1 MTKNIVVKHH
11 MINTMVMGPGGSE
24 YVTIEIAI
32 AFAKKGFEV
41 YIDSWTLR
49 KPEELLRI
57 AEFFGIGAD
66 ELENYDIGLGEPPK
80 KPVLT
85 VNTSGDAISGIG
97 DVIYFHYPSLM
108 PHDTYYPGVK
118 GIGRIVG
125 KAYSLVNAIAFP
137 FVFRKA
143 KAYVANSSFTARF
156 LRRYYGINPVIIHPP
171 ANLKSL
177 LTQEPLGFHERK
189 PYVLTVSRISPEKMP
204 ERAVE
209 LATLLKARKINVK
222 VVLAGSLSEYNND
235 LYHNLRNAIAEGRLE
250 EYLEIIPNLPRS
262 KLLDLYRESLLYIHL
277 TPREHFGISIVE
289 AMAAGTP
296 VITPIDSGGWSDIG
310 NYNPNIVKP
319 YETLHEAAEIIGRLA
334 GDKEEWEKLSRNA
347 RTRSFFFD
355 RESFH
360 FKVYQALRK
369 YITKR

>member
-1 MTKNIVVKHH
+1 

-24 YVTIEIAI
+24 YVTIETAI
-32 AFAKKGFEV
+32 AFAKKGFEA

-49 KPEELLRI
+49 KPEDLLRI
-57 AEFFGIGAD
+57 TGFFGIWVD
-66 ELENYDIGLGEPPK
+66 ELENYDIGLGEPPG

-125 KAYSLVNAIAFP
+125 KAYSLINAVAFP
-137 FVFRKA
+137 FVFRRA
-143 KAYVANSSFTARF
+143 KAFVANSSFTARF
-156 LRRYYGINPVIIHPP
+156 LRRYYGIKPLIIHPP
-171 ANLKSL
+171 ANLKPL
-177 LTQEPLGFHERK
+177 LIQEPLGFYERK
-189 PYVLTVSRISPEKMP
+189 PYVLTVSRISPEKKP

-209 LATLLKARKINVK
+209 LASLLKKKKIGVK

-235 LYHNLRNAIAEGRLE
+235 LYRNLKNTISSEGLE
-250 EYLEIIPNLPRS
+250 ESLEIFPNAPRS
-262 KLLDLYRESLLYIHL
+262 ELLKLYRESLLYIHL

-310 NYNPNIVKP
+310 NYNPDIVKP
-319 YETLHEAAEIIGRLA
+319 YETLEEAVEIISRLA
-334 GDKEEWEKLSRNA
+334 GNKEEWEKLSRNA

-355 RESFH
+355 RETFH

-369 YITKR
+369 YIYYG